1 MSGLD
6 DFLSAFSKP
15 RPPLEPKKIKP
26 KRSVEQDIEEL
37 KEIFNRVGG
46 DPERYVRECID
57 FLNSR
62 YELYDY
68 SSVSISATHVS
79 SDLRQKR
86 FGKYQVFDRYTSS
99 PNVYNNIYPYQFRDQ
114 QEEGELTLFTYV
126 IDSSGLHLGH
136 YQNMFE
142 IGTGHSFLLPRNQNE
157 NYYDIIAAGEVLLQ
171 DNSLLFNFE
180 SGTFMRDAGLN
191 RFPRYKEFLI
201 DIVGLILSR
210 APIGRE
216 FSSVTFTEDAL
227 FPKGDF
233 PLVGTLQRQL
243 RESPTTMVL
252 VDDEK
257 YDIRD
262 ELYFTDVAGAQRY
275 FSRHPYQQV
284 MIHQFQRVY
293 TNPYKSQPTVFVDIE
308 QLYTGKRRRR
318 A

>member
-15 RPPLEPKKIKP
+15 RPKKAVVQKTP
-26 KRSVEQDIEEL
+26 RSIEQDIDEL

-46 DPERYVRECID
+46 DPERFVREYTA
-57 FLNSR
+57 FLDSQYKT
-62 YELYDY
+62 YEYL
-68 SSVSISATHVS
+68 SPNVSTTSVSSI
-79 SDLRQKR
+79 LREKR
-86 FGKYQVFDRYTSS
+86 YGKYNVLDRYTQS
-99 PNVYNNIYPYQFRDQ
+99 PNVYHNVYPYQFRDQ
-114 QEEGELTLFTYV
+114 HEEGELTLFTYV
-126 IDSSGLHLGH
+126 IDSEGLHLGH

-142 IGTGHSFLLPRNQNE
+142 IGTGHSFLMGRNQDE
-157 NYYDIIAAGEVLLQ
+157 YYNVIAAGEILLQ
-171 DNSLLFNFE
+171 NNELLFNFE
-180 SGTFMRDAGLN
+180 SGTFMRTARVDE
-191 RFPRYKEFLI
+191 FPRYKDFLI

-216 FSSVTFTEDAL
+216 FSSVTFTEKTI

-233 PLVGTLQRQL
+233 PLIGTLQRQL
-243 RESPTTMVL
+243 RESPTTQVL

-284 MIHQFQRVY
+284 MIQQNQRVY

-308 QLYTGKRRRR
+308 LYTGRR
-318 A
+318 